1 MTSDLT
7 IRIATYSALRLRFDG
22 NNGNAPMNLT
32 HLYILTQ
39 LSVLG
44 FGLAS
49 VLTAFPRSHEDLAP
63 RAAEVRARV
72 INAARRKT
80 HRN

>member
-1 MTSDLT
+1 
-7 IRIATYSALRLRFDG
+7 
-22 NNGNAPMNLT
+22 MNLT

-49 VLTAFPRSHEDLAP
+49 VLTAFPPRHGSRML
-63 RAAEVRARV
+63 RAAEIPAS
-72 INAARRKT
+72 IIKAARRT
-80 HRN
+80 MHRN